1 MLPSQLPST
10 VPTLLPA
17 AGTFGAG
24 RLFALI
30 IVVFLAIL
38 AVFIVPLEVRLR
50 RERRAQRLQQ
60 PGNEAPGRQG
70 GAGSRRDEA

>member
-1 MLPSQLPST
+1 MLPSHLTSAL
-10 VPTLLPA
+10 PTLLPA
-17 AGTFGAG
+17 AGAFGAG

-50 RERRAQRLQQ
+50 RERRAQRGQQ
-60 PGNEAPGRQG
+60 PGNETPGRRG
-70 GAGSRRDEA
+70 GPGSRRDEA